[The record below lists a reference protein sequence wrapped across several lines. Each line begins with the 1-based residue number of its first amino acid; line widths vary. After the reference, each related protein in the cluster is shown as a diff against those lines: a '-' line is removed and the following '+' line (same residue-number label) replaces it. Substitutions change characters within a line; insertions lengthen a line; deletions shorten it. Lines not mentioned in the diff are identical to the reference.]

1 MADAAGLLAGLVS
14 AHDEL
19 ADLEAGGIDEV
30 RGLLL
35 RINGLARAA
44 RRACGAS
51 QDLQLRGMAPLLDG
65 YLGGYDFEAELGVM
79 STLYAGDAGRIR
91 SMRLKILEAL
101 GEGGMVE
108 EARGITG

>member
-1 MADAAGLLAGLVS
+1 MADAAGLLEGLVS

-19 ADLEAGGIDEV
+19 ADLEGGGLDEV

-51 QDLQLRGMAPLLDG
+51 QDARMRDMVPLLDG

-79 STLYAGDAGRIR
+79 STLYAGDAGRVR

-101 GEGGMVE
+101 QEGGMME
-108 EARGITG
+108 EARGIAG